1 MRGDTLKF
9 RECKFVQSSDGR
21 HLPKANFHHVVLIGR
36 SNVGK
41 SSLVNHLF
49 NDKSLARVSQVP
61 GKTELLNFFSV
72 DDKFYLVDLPGY
84 GFTKRSKTQTDKWE
98 SMVERYLLTHLD
110 RIHFLHLIDSRHPPS
125 KLDHQFMAWA
135 EALEKKVLY
144 ILTKIDKINKT
155 ARKSA
160 VDKYIKDFGEGAD
173 VVPFTIY
180 ERSSREH
187 LITEL
192 GKRIDS

>member
-1 MRGDTLKF
+1 M
-9 RECKFVQSSDGR
+9 QSSDGR
-21 HLPKANFHHVVLIGR
+21 NLPKQNVAHVVLIGR

-49 NDKSLARVSQVP
+49 NNKTLARVSQTP
-61 GKTELLNFFSV
+61 GKTDLLNFFSV
-72 DDKFYLVDLPGY
+72 DEKFYLVDLPGY
-84 GFTKRSKTQTDKWE
+84 GFTKRSKSQTDKWE
-98 SMVERYLLTHLD
+98 AMVERYLLTHLD

-125 KLDHQFMAWA
+125 KLDHQFMSWA
-135 EALEKKVLY
+135 EALEKKVLF

-160 VDKYIKDFGEGAD
+160 VEKYIRDFGEGAD

-180 ERSSREH
+180 EKASREH
-187 LITEL
+187 LIAEI
-192 GKRIDS
+192 GKRIDL